1 MDPKLQRRHERIQV
15 SIQAQFGVLVPE
27 ATFQPALFMAEV
39 CDLSERGA
47 MVNVCLDH
55 QTYVALLQR
64 TRYCRLALPAGEG
77 LPDRI
82 IGKAVWIQP
91 VGRGDEKT
99 YRIGLFF
106 DEIDDRTAEQIKAY
120 VDWRVATGENG

>member
-27 ATFQPALFMAEV
+27 ATFQPALFNAEV

-47 MVNVCLDH
+47 MISVALDH

-77 LPDRI
+77 LPARI

-91 VGRGDEKT
+91 VGRGEQKT

-106 DEIDDRTAEQIKAY
+106 DEIEDRTAEQIKAY
-120 VDWRVATGENG
+120 IDGKATTRENE